1 MKYIWDDAG
10 DYLVSREENALE
22 NVTSFEWKDMVGL
35 ARITLPTGQETRYE
49 YDSRNRLLLEYNQL
63 NQAVKRYDYHVDN
76 E

>member
-10 DYLVSREENALE
+10 DYLISKEENALE
-22 NVTSFEWKDMVGL
+22 NITSFEWKDMVGL
-35 ARITLPTGQETRYE
+35 ARITFPTGQETHYE
-49 YDSRNRLLLEYNQL
+49 YDSRNRLLLEYNQR